1 MRMATHKVQKTRQTA
16 KRSSKGTWGVRKTR
30 GIERGIDTYGG
41 ESELRVTW
49 KDIGTHKSKCVLTG
63 ACS

>member
-1 MRMATHKVQKTRQTA
+1 MGSEEDEGHR
-16 KRSSKGTWGVRKTR
+16 
-30 GIERGIDTYGG
+30 ERDRYIGG

>member
-1 MRMATHKVQKTRQTA
+1 MGSEEDEGHR
-16 KRSSKGTWGVRKTR
+16 
-30 GIERGIDTYGG
+30 ERDRYIGG

-63 ACS
+63 ECN